1 MVNAFGY
8 YASAKGMVL
17 VPDLSGLSSA
27 AAIALLE
34 SNGLNYSLGSDI
46 DTNNG
51 ALDNLVAE
59 QSPVSN
65 TLVDYETVVQFRL
78 YNLIVIPPFFPFF
91 PSFPPSVAL
100 TATSTGETTT
110 QLSWTASNFVQASY
124 QIKRNGSVLGGGPI
138 NSTDTSGTDSGLQCG
153 VNYTYE
159 ITIYSGLNGT
169 GSEVSDSD
177 SVTTDSCTT
186 PTTWY
191 GVDCCSGGNTYV
203 SASNAS
209 LQVVLDSLETQ
220 CLNAGQTPGSP
231 QTSQSGY
238 PVVSCTP
245 SQPPSFPSFP
255 FFPPSFP
262 PTPVGDPIL
271 GPCNQVFSGVCLANG
286 GGTQSVTQNYS
297 DGSTVVTS
305 QCCTYLE

>member
-17 VPDLSGLSSA
+17 VPDLSGLSSS

-34 SNGLNYSLGSDI
+34 SSGLNYSLGSDV
-46 DTNNG
+46 DTTNG
-51 ALDNLVAE
+51 SLDNLVAE

-78 YNLIVIPPFFPFF
+78 YNLISVPPFF

-110 QLSWTASNFVQASY
+110 QLSWTASNFTQASY
-124 QIKRNGSVLGGGPI
+124 KIVRNGDVLGGGPE
-138 NSTDTSGTDSGLQCG
+138 NGTNTSGTDTGLDCG
-153 VNYTYE
+153 SNYTYT
-159 ITIYSGLNGT
+159 ITLYSGPNGT

-186 PTTWY
+186 PTIWY

-203 SASNAS
+203 RESDSS
-209 LQVVLDSLETQ
+209 LQAVLDSLETQ
-220 CLNAGQTPGSP
+220 CLNAGQTPGNP
-231 QTSQSGY
+231 QTSQSDY

-245 SQPPSFPSFP
+245 SQPPFFPSFP
-255 FFPPSFP
+255 FFPPTFT

-271 GPCNQVFSGVCLANG
+271 GPCNQVFSGGCLANG